1 MLHHDART
9 TRVVFFSGDKPEE
22 HTGIAL
28 AIPFLGLVSFV
39 GAGTIAAGALIAS
52 LLVLATVIAAGWYPS
67 VLATR
72 IRPAEALR
80 DE

>member
-1 MLHHDART
+1 ME
-9 TRVVFFSGDKPEE
+9 VVLTAAF
-22 HTGIAL
+22 AL
-28 AIPFLGLVSFV
+28 VIGVILAAQIPFLGLVSFV

-52 LLVLATVIAAGWYPS
+52 ILVLATVVAAGWYPS